1 MFTFHKDDVSVFF
14 FFFSMMHVLVSYLKF
29 MIILNI
35 LQFIHPL
42 SFNSLQKRSLFAT
55 KLFRRLQK
63 AIVKTSFFDGKSLP
77 LTMTRQISTHLWWQ
91 NESVENTYY
100 FCWKCDFFLGKC
112 SRLTFY
118 DGIKMF
124 VASKVLFMTTKQKTV
139 ETINTCDSFGTSKIQ
154 NIFFLWY

>member
-1 MFTFHKDDVSVFF
+1 MP
-14 FFFSMMHVLVSYLKF
+14 
-29 MIILNI
+29 II
-35 LQFIHPL
+35 F
-42 SFNSLQKRSLFAT
+42 
-55 KLFRRLQK
+55 
-63 AIVKTSFFDGKSLP
+63 
-77 LTMTRQISTHLWWQ
+77 
-91 NESVENTYY
+91 VENVI
-100 FCWKCDFFLGKC
+100 FFGGKC